1 MNILKKI
8 EERKDT
14 RFKMKSVEL
23 IIGKE
28 SNHRPLI

>member
-1 MNILKKI
+1 MNTLKKI

-14 RFKMKSVEL
+14 RFKMESVES

-28 SNHRPLI
+28 VITVH

>member
-1 MNILKKI
+1 MNTLKKI

-14 RFKMKSVEL
+14 RFKMKSVES
-23 IIGKE
+23 IIREG